1 MAMIFDLNELV
12 NMMSIGTL
20 LAYSLVAISVLVL
33 RYQTDSF
40 ENERAPLNSNETEQ
54 IDTDSLIKRL
64 MNTKGLALPNSNTSR
79 LVSLLTTVCCKSP
92 F

>member
-1 MAMIFDLNELV
+1 MAMVFNLDELV

-33 RYQTDSF
+33 RYLSFVLDSF
-40 ENERAPLNSNETEQ
+40 YLIVKFFKYFKPLK
-54 IDTDSLIKRL
+54 I
-64 MNTKGLALPNSNTSR
+64 PNGQ
-79 LVSLLTTVCCKSP
+79 